1 MKGVQITDYL
11 RPEGILL
18 NARVQDKAEAIH
30 KLVELMQNYGNLS
43 DPQAYEADVLRREA
57 QGTTGVGGGI
67 AIPHGK
73 SPAVKTPGVAAMTVP
88 DGLDY
93 DALDGAPV
101 RLLFLIAVP
110 DTASDLHI
118 QVLAHLA
125 QLLMDP
131 GLCTELLE
139 AESPQAFLD
148 CILSRE
154 GGEEKSQPPKDEF
167 RFPRV
172 LAVTACPTGV
182 AHTYMAAEA
191 LRNKAQEMGIPIK
204 VETHG
209 ADGVQNAFTG
219 EEIKNADCILVAV
232 DRAVD
237 TGRFVGK
244 PLIHVAVSEALRRP
258 EELLRQAVSGEVP
271 VYNPSA
277 PSADLPFEKTP
288 GSVPVTADRDW
299 KTILHKMYNHLMSGV
314 SCMLPFVTAG
324 GILIALSY
332 WFDRANAG
340 ANTFGTVTA
349 LSRSLKTLGS
359 ATFSMMFPV
368 LAAGIAFS
376 LAGMAALLPGF
387 MAGYVASIGMCNRP
401 EDVWVSAGIWGAI
414 LGGFIAG
421 AIILALKRLCSRLPS
436 AFDQTKPVLLYPF
449 FGLLITGFVMV
460 IFVNPPLGR
469 FNAWTYQV
477 LGSMKGGSLVLLGAV
492 LGALM
497 AVDFGGPIN
506 KAAYLF
512 GTVALAG
519 GEEGVMAAVMIGGMT
534 PSIGV
539 AMACNFFP
547 NRFTRSERQNTLTNY
562 ILGLSFVTE
571 GALPYAIKDP
581 FRIIPACMA
590 GSALAGAL
598 TILWG
603 CEIPAPHGGIYLLPL
618 ATNPGGYFLAM
629 VLGSALTAFLIGLF
643 RSPLSKKEENQ

>member
-1 MKGVQITDYL
+1 MNKVQITDYL
-11 RPEGILL
+11 HPEGILL
-18 NARVQDKAEAIH
+18 NAQVQDKAEAIH
-30 KLVELMQNYGNLS
+30 TLAGLMQRYGNLD

-67 AIPHGK
+67 AIPHAK
-73 SPAVKTPGVAAMTVP
+73 SAAVREPGVTAMTVP
-88 DGLDY
+88 GGLAY
-93 DALDGAPV
+93 DALDGAAV

-131 GLCTELLE
+131 GLRTELLDAPTPE
-139 AESPQAFLD
+139 AFLQ
-148 CILSRE
+148 CITTRE
-154 GGEEKSQPPKDEF
+154 QAEQPPAEEPAQS
-167 RFPRV
+167 PRV

-191 LRNKAQEMGIPIK
+191 LKNKAQEMGIAIK

-209 ADGVQNAFTG
+209 ADGVQNSFSG
-219 EEIKNADCILVAV
+219 EEIRNADCILVAV

-237 TGRFVGK
+237 MVRFAGK
-244 PLIHVAVSEALRRP
+244 PVLRVPVSDALRRP
-258 EELLRQAVSGEVP
+258 EALLRQAISGNVP
-271 VYNPSA
+271 VYESA
-277 PSADLPFEKTP
+277 SQQQPQTEVRPKEGRTGVAWADL
-288 GSVPVTADRDW
+288 
-299 KTILHKMYNHLMSGV
+299 LHRLYSHLMSGV

-349 LSRSLKTLGS
+349 LSRSFKTLGS
-359 ATFSMMFPV
+359 ATFSMMYPV
-368 LAAGIAFS
+368 LAAGIAYS
-376 LAGMAALLPGF
+376 LAGMAGLLPGF
-387 MAGYVASIGMCNRP
+387 MAGYIASIGMCNLP
-401 EDVWVSAGIWGAI
+401 EEVWVSSGFWGAI
-414 LGGFIAG
+414 MGGFIAG
-421 AIILALKRLCSRLPS
+421 GIIHLLRRLCSRLPS
-436 AFDQTKPVLLYPF
+436 AFDQTKPVLVYPF
-449 FGLLITGFVMV
+449 FGLLLTGFLMV
-460 IFVNPPLGR
+460 VVVNPPLGR

-477 LGSMKGGSLVLLGAV
+477 LGSMRGGSLVVLGAS

-519 GEEGVMAAVMIGGMT
+519 GEEGIMAAVMIGGMT

-562 ILGLSFVTE
+562 VLGLSFVTE

-581 FRIIPACMA
+581 LRIIPACMA

-603 CEIPAPHGGIYLLPL
+603 CEIPAPHGGLYLLPL
-618 ATNPGGYFLAM
+618 ATHPGNYFLAM
-629 VLGSALTAFLIGLF
+629 VLGSALTAVLIGLF
-643 RSPLSKKEENQ
+643 KSPLSAEEGRK

>member
-1 MKGVQITDYL
+1 MQITDYL

-18 NARVQDKAEAIH
+18 NAQVQDKAEAIH

-43 DPQAYEADVLRREA
+43 DPQAYETDVLRREA

-73 SPAVKTPGVAAMTVP
+73 SPAVKRPGVAAMTIP
-88 DGLDY
+88 GGLAY

-131 GLCTELLE
+131 SLRTELLD
-139 AESPQAFLD
+139 AASPQAFLN
-148 CILSRE
+148 CIISRE
-154 GGEEKSQPPKDEF
+154 GDREKSAPPIEPPPY
-167 RFPRV
+167 PRV

-191 LRNKAQEMGIPIK
+191 LRNTAQEMGISIK

-209 ADGVQNAFTG
+209 ADGVQNAFSG
-219 EEIKNADCILVAV
+219 EEIQNADCILVAV

-237 TGRFVGK
+237 TARFVGK
-244 PLIHVAVSEALRRP
+244 PVLRVPVSDALRRP
-258 EELLRQAVSGEVP
+258 EALLRQAISGEVP
-271 VYNPSA
+271 IYNPTVDHPFFESA
-277 PSADLPFEKTP
+277 PRPEE
-288 GSVPVTADRDW
+288 VPASTGWQGV
-299 KTILHKMYNHLMSGV
+299 LHRMYNHLMSGV

-332 WFDRANAG
+332 WFDRSNAG

-349 LSRSLKTLGS
+349 LSRSLKTLGN

-368 LAAGIAFS
+368 LAAGISFS
-376 LAGMAALLPGF
+376 LTGMVGLLPGF
-387 MAGYVASIGMCNRP
+387 MAGYVASIGMCNQP
-401 EDVWVSAGIWGAI
+401 QDTWVSSGIWGAI

-421 AIILALKRLCSRLPS
+421 AIIRGLKRLCSRLPS

-449 FGLLITGFVMV
+449 LGLLLTGFVMV
-460 IFVNPPLGR
+460 VVVNPPLGR
-469 FNAWTYQV
+469 FNTWTYMV
-477 LGSMKGGSLVLLGAV
+477 LGNMKGGSLVLLGAV

-603 CEIPAPHGGIYLLPL
+603 CEIPAPHGGIYLLFFQH
-618 ATNPGGYFLAM
+618 AN
-629 VLGSALTAFLIGLF
+629 
-643 RSPLSKKEENQ
+643 